1 MRTAREEDR
10 QIITDFFP
18 DEGQPFGSLNK
29 PALLSR
35 WTIDDTDFDDL
46 VNWISF
52 GKFLQQTPS
61 LSAVIA
67 TLPAPAIW
75 ISAQPLNGVTY
86 LFCLCTN
93 SNVYQ
98 VSLGGTVTAINGA
111 TAIGSLADIANW
123 QGTTILISDSAVN
136 KVYSWNGSTFAT
148 VFSSQPCSFI
158 TVYGGRLWMT
168 SGTGGVA
175 VTFTAGG
182 TFNSLGGDSGTINI
196 TEYDC
201 PPPVLGMIP
210 SQGMLYLIGYNWVQ
224 VIGNL
229 YDTGTPAV
237 LQVTRQTAADQ
248 AGMISKW
255 SLIQYSNSIYYTNL
269 NGIWAFSGGS
279 TAWASE
285 EVGGFFQA
293 LILANSSF
301 STAFGYVN
309 QLPCLFWNICWSNAG
324 TTEYTVL
331 GLDVTSIG
339 SGKPRWF
346 RVVYGNLSFI
356 TSGVNQAAKGGQI
369 WAVDTAGNLT
379 QLFGGAATVTSKAN
393 TKLWNFGTRIRWKEI
408 ERAGVLMVV
417 PASATVTAVAVDQS
431 LNTYSPQLQSA
442 NPAPT
447 NIQWIYSGGSTATW
461 SGTTTNIV
469 AIAWQYSTL
478 GAATW
483 KYGSGATAT
492 FGKASSTS
500 GPVTWATGTSV
511 GAIFSPLEFYFPL
524 QCQQFGLNLTTVS
537 AGAILQA
544 FGIEYK
550 TTPADWG
557 L

>member
-1 MRTAREEDR
+1 MRTAREEDKA
-10 QIITDFFP
+10 IVTDFFP

-61 LSAVIA
+61 LSPLIA
-67 TLPAPAIW
+67 TLPAPAVW

-93 SNVYQ
+93 NNLYQ
-98 VSLGGTVTAINGA
+98 VALGGTVTQINGA
-111 TAIGSLADIANW
+111 TSISALADIANW
-123 QGTTILISDSAVN
+123 QGTTILFSDTNAN
-136 KVYSWNGSTFAT
+136 KVYSWNGTTFAT
-148 VFSSQPCSFI
+148 VFTAQPCTFI

-175 VTFTAGG
+175 VTFTAAG

-210 SQGMLYLIGYNWVQ
+210 SQGLLYLIGYNWVQ

-229 YDTGTPAV
+229 FDTGTPAV
-237 LQVTRQTAADQ
+237 LQVTRQTAVDQ

-255 SLIQYSNSIYYTNL
+255 SLIQYSYSIYYANL
-269 NGIWAFSGGS
+269 NGLWAFYAGS
-279 TAWASE
+279 TAWVSE
-285 EVGGFFQA
+285 MVGGFFQA
-293 LILANSSF
+293 LLPANSSY
-301 STAFGYVN
+301 SAAFGYVN
-309 QLPCLFWNICWSNAG
+309 QLPCLFWNICWNNAG
-324 TTEYTVL
+324 TTEYTIL

-339 SGKPRWF
+339 TGGKPRWF
-346 RVVYGNLSFI
+346 RLVYGNLSFI
-356 TSGVNQAAKGGQI
+356 TSGVSQAAKGQQV

-379 QLFGGAATVTSKAN
+379 QLFGGTANVTSKAN

-408 ERAGVLMVV
+408 ERAGVLLVL
-417 PASATVTAVAVDQS
+417 PSNATVAAVGVDQG
-431 LNTYSPQLQSA
+431 LKTY
-442 NPAPT
+442 NPPLESSNPVPT

-461 SGTTTNIV
+461 SGTTTNL
-469 AIAWQYSTL
+469 T
-478 GAATW
+478 G
-483 KYGSGATAT
+483 
-492 FGKASSTS
+492 
-500 GPVTWATGTSV
+500 VTWQ
-511 GAIFSPLEFYFPL
+511 FS
-524 QCQQFGLNLTTVS
+524 T
-537 AGAILQA
+537 
-544 FGIEYK
+544 
-550 TTPADWG
+550 
-557 L
+557 